1 MKRELVFIDKYSS
14 MGIVGFYSRGY
25 QVNLLNLLKVVNA
38 ANVSSHIP
46 DVDRVNL
53 TRVYD
58 ADYAAI
64 LI

>member
-1 MKRELVFIDKYSS
+1 
-14 MGIVGFYSRGY
+14 MGIVGVYSRGY

-46 DVDRVNL
+46 DADRVNL